1 MKNPQKITRIH
12 LSLNEQDEPALFG
25 LVCSDPDYKLTL
37 KINSTLNLSLK
48 SSAPVTF
55 SDNEGH
61 QLVYSAFSDKNTSPD
76 TVFHLFSNRSG
87 KSFLIKKMVN
97 IDFILLLHDPGKNF
111 DIEKLTALLRGIDT
125 VTAVFNF
132 DFRSLKER
140 NLKYLAL

>member
-1 MKNPQKITRIH
+1 MKNPQKVTRIH
-12 LSLNEQDEPALFG
+12 LDVNEQDEPAIFG

-55 SDNEGH
+55 SDNEAH
-61 QLVYSAFSDKNTSPD
+61 QLVYSTFSDKNTSPD
-76 TVFHLFSNRSG
+76 TVFRLFSNRSG

-97 IDFILLLHDPGKNF
+97 IDFILLLYDPGKNF
-111 DIEKLTALLRGIDT
+111 NIEELMTLLRGIDT

-132 DFRSLKER
+132 DYRSIKDK